1 MLAGVAR
8 GFPLHH
14 TRYRFDRCLQLP
26 ALQRLQRCAIDQMV
40 RVMSKELA
48 AKGIMVNSVA
58 PGPKGRGLFSK
69 GEVGAD
75 VKGHR
80 GRESSG
86 EAW

>member
-1 MLAGVAR
+1 
-8 GFPLHH
+8 
-14 TRYRFDRCLQLP
+14 
-26 ALQRLQRCAIDQMV
+26 MV